1 MIAKIILVLLM
12 TLSLGMSLAQ
22 INKEKRRRDAF
33 SALLSYLLIMI
44 LLYWAGFFES
54 CN

>member
-12 TLSLGMSLAQ
+12 TFSLGMSLAQ
-22 INKEKRRRDAF
+22 INREKGRMNF
-33 SALLSYLLIMI
+33 LSSLLSYLLIMI